1 VHAVPA
7 SWSANRGIMGKRNH
21 QVRVAVSQARR
32 WVTRRVAR
40 SVRLRVAEAG
50 DVWEEDL
57 IRPEAVPVRAVA
69 LVLSASV

>member
-1 VHAVPA
+1 MVGQSRHHGQEEPPSSGGRVT
-7 SWSANRGIMGKRNH
+7 GKK
-21 QVRVAVSQARR
+21 V
-32 WVTRRVAR
+32 VTRRVAR

-57 IRPEAVPVRAVA
+57 IRPEAVPVRAVT